1 MHGAPSVSYPV
12 GRSRSA
18 DRLLS
23 IIWTCGAC
31 CVAAA
36 CYRFDGAD
44 WRVGLLALSVIGA
57 GAAAWRSAL
66 RRTASAELSF
76 DGRHGS
82 LAGAAGVRA
91 AGIKVALDFQSS
103 LLVCLT
109 DARRAQRW
117 VWLDRSTLPER
128 WQDLRCAVY
137 SRAPLASPVADSRQP
152 SASGSHHPLS

>member
-1 MHGAPSVSYPV
+1 MHDAPSVSYPV

-23 IIWTCGAC
+23 IVWTCGVC

-36 CYRFDGAD
+36 CYRFDSAD
-44 WRVGLLALSVIGA
+44 WRVGLLALSIIGA
-57 GAAAWRSAL
+57 GAAAWRSTL
-66 RRTASAELSF
+66 RRTASVELSF
-76 DGRHGS
+76 DGRHWS
-82 LAGAAGVRA
+82 LAGSSGLGAAGA
-91 AGIKVALDFQSS
+91 KAALDFQSS

-109 DARRAQRW
+109 DADRSRRW

-128 WQDLRCAVY
+128 WQDLRRAVY
-137 SRAPLASPVADSRQP
+137 SRAPLASPTADSRQP

>member
-1 MHGAPSVSYPV
+1 MHSAPSVSYPV

-44 WRVGLLALSVIGA
+44 WRIGLLALSVVGV

-66 RRTASAELSF
+66 RCTASAELSF
-76 DGRHGS
+76 DGRHWS
-82 LAGAAGVRA
+82 LAGPAGLRA
-91 AGIKVALDFQSS
+91 ARVKAALDFQSS

-109 DARRAQRW
+109 DARRARRW
-117 VWLDRSTLPER
+117 VWLDRSARPER
-128 WQDLRCAVY
+128 WQDLRRAVY
-137 SRAPLASPVADSRQP
+137 SRAPLASPVAASRLP
-152 SASGSHHPLS
+152 SASGAHHPLS

>member
-1 MHGAPSVSYPV
+1 MSYPV

-23 IIWTCGAC
+23 IGWTCGAC

-36 CYRFDGAD
+36 CSRFDGAD
-44 WRVGLLALSVIGA
+44 WRVGLLALSVVGA

-66 RRTASAELSF
+66 RRTASAKLSF
-76 DGRHGS
+76 DGRHWS

-91 AGIKVALDFQSS
+91 AGIKVALDFQS

-109 DARRAQRW
+109 DARRARRW

-128 WQDLRCAVY
+128 WQDLRRAVY
-137 SRAPLASPVADSRQP
+137 SRAPLASPVADSRQA